1 MTDSI
6 KDGHAD
12 LVVRRMAE
20 ADITATAQLDKEFAP
35 VSTVSYQGIG
45 RNAGPWLTR
54 MLDKPEWDLF
64 VAESA
69 GRVVGFGVT
78 LDFAAGTGDYLF
90 PNAANTLWVMYLAVA
105 KECQGRGV
113 GRALYEHAVKIAAQ
127 RGRTQLFID
136 VASDN
141 PITGWYERIGF
152 KEIGGQRYLLMSIND
167 QQLPTVR
174 IERTER

>member
-6 KDGHAD
+6 TDGHAD
-12 LVVRRMAE
+12 LVVRPMAE
-20 ADITATAQLDKEFAP
+20 ADITAAARLDKEFAP

-45 RNAGPWLTR
+45 RNAGPWLLK

-64 VAESA
+64 VAESV
-69 GRVVGFGVT
+69 GLVVGFGVT

-90 PNAANTLWVMYLAVA
+90 HHAANTLWVMYLAVA
-105 KECQGRGV
+105 KEHQGSGV
-113 GRALYEHAVKIAAQ
+113 GRALYKHAEQIAVQ

-141 PITGWYERIGF
+141 PIAAWYERIGF
-152 KEIGGQRYLLMSIND
+152 REIGGQRYLLKAMGKLKRNG
-167 QQLPTVR
+167 
-174 IERTER
+174 